1 MRLTTSAT
9 TRRRAGTT
17 LAELLVSLT
26 ICAVVASAFFRTVHQ
41 SLRFLNDHTVLVE
54 QRAQLQA
61 AAHLS
66 SSLLADASPPD
77 GDLLA
82 LTDSSVSFRA
92 TIGIALACTT
102 AGATAEITPL
112 TLAAGVALSAFTD
125 QPQAGDLVARFDEGP
140 LASAA
145 DDHWELHTITGVHAR
160 TGACTSTPFADPVAD
175 ASKPGWAF
183 DLSPAPPTTSAAFPL
198 RILRP
203 QRLALYHSAPE
214 WMLGFTEW
222 NSVVGGWNLIQPVAG
237 ALTGGA
243 TGPAGVDLVWHDSLL
258 APGAS
263 PTSVASLHAT
273 FRAPTRAALRHPGR
287 TPGVRLDSLGIRLP
301 FRNRR

>member
-1 MRLTTSAT
+1 MTAPTPPRL
-9 TRRRAGTT
+9 GTT

-66 SSLLADASPPD
+66 TSLLADASPPE
-77 GDLLA
+77 GDLLT

-112 TLAAGVALSAFTD
+112 ALAAGVAFSAFSD
-125 QPQAGDLVARFDEGP
+125 HPQPGDLAARFDEGP

-183 DLSPAPPTTSAAFPL
+183 DLSPAPPATPSAFPL

-222 NSVVGGWNLIQPVAG
+222 NPGTGAWNLIQPVAG

-243 TGPAGVDLVWHDSLL
+243 TGPPGVDLVWHDSLF
-258 APGAS
+258 APGAL
-263 PTSVASLHAT
+263 PTSVASLRAT
-273 FRAPTRAALRHPGR
+273 FRAPTRAPLRHPGR
-287 TPGVRLDSLGIRLP
+287 APGVRTDSLGIRLP

>member
-1 MRLTTSAT
+1 MRLTTPAT
-9 TRRRAGTT
+9 TRSRAGTT

-66 SSLLADASPPD
+66 ASLLADVSPAE
-77 GDLLA
+77 GDLLT
-82 LTDSSVSFRA
+82 LTDSSATFRA

-102 AGATAEITPL
+102 AGATVEITPL
-112 TLAAGVALSAFTD
+112 TLAAGVAFSAFSD
-125 QPQAGDLVARFDEGP
+125 HPQPGDLAARLDEGP

-145 DDHWELHTITGVHAR
+145 DDHWELHTITGIHAR
-160 TGACTSTPFADPVAD
+160 TGACTTTPFAHPIAD
-175 ASKPGWAF
+175 AAKPGWAF
-183 DLSPAPPTTSAAFPL
+183 DLSPAPPATPGAFPL
-198 RILRP
+198 RILRL
-203 QRLALYHSAPE
+203 QRLALYHSSPE

-222 NSVVGGWNLIQPVAG
+222 NAASGAWNLIQPVAG
-237 ALTGGA
+237 ALTAGA
-243 TGPAGVDLVWHDSLL
+243 AAAPGVDFLWHDSLL
-258 APGAS
+258 APGA
-263 PTSVASLHAT
+263 PPPSVASLHAT
-273 FRAPTRAALRHPGR
+273 FRAPTRASLRHPGR
-287 TPGVRLDSLGIRLP
+287 APGVRTDSLGMRLP